1 MPTILQ
7 YYSTENNQAD
17 NSNGL
22 PETLV
27 ATLTL
32 FLLLQKWA
40 HSHETIKQP
49 ISLKLQPIHLT
60 TKLLGPLMTARL
72 NFTNG

>member
-7 YYSTENNQAD
+7 YYSTENNQPD

-22 PETLV
+22 PVNFGSNSNFIFT
-27 ATLTL
+27 AA
-32 FLLLQKWA
+32 KWA
-40 HSHETIKQP
+40 HSHKTIK
-49 ISLKLQPIHLT
+49 QPIHLT
-60 TKLLGPLMTARL
+60 TELLYPLMTARL